1 MRSDL
6 FTSLISGPC
15 SAETRSQM
23 LSTAEGLKGLPLSYF
38 RAGIWKPRTQPGAF
52 EGIGDTGLAWLE
64 EVRAQYGF
72 KICTEVA
79 TAEHVKAAVKHQ
91 LDMVWIGARSTVN
104 PFTVQ
109 EIAEALQETNIPV
122 MVKNPVNPDLKLWLG
137 AIERLER
144 HGVKVIGAIH
154 RGFSVY
160 QKTKYRNN
168 PHWQIAID
176 FKQARPDIAL
186 VMDPSHIGGRAALIA
201 PLAQQALDLH
211 YDGLMIET
219 HCDPTTALTDAKQQI
234 TPQQLHELF
243 SALEPRSQTD
253 RANHDLSELREK
265 LSLVDDALIELL
277 QERMEI
283 SKLIGTFKRNHNTPI
298 LQVQRW
304 EETLK
309 ANVEKG
315 LSAGLSQEFA
325 EQFIK
330 MLHEES
336 IRIQLGLQ
344 TDKPNDSHSAQI

>member
-1 MRSDL
+1 VR
-6 FTSLISGPC
+6 
-15 SAETRSQM
+15 TR
-23 LSTAEGLKGLPLSYF
+23 F
-38 RAGIWKPRTQPGAF
+38 
-52 EGIGDTGLAWLE
+52 
-64 EVRAQYGF
+64 GF

-79 TAEHVKAAVKHQ
+79 TAEHVRAAVAHQ

-109 EIAEALQETNIPV
+109 EIAEALQGTGIPV
-122 MVKNPVNPDLKLWLG
+122 MVKNPINPDLKLWLG

-144 HGVKVIGAIH
+144 HDVKVIGAIH

-176 FKQARPDIAL
+176 LKQARPDIPL

-211 YDGLMIET
+211 YDGLMVET
-219 HCDPTTALTDAKQQI
+219 HCDPNFALTDAKQQI
-234 TPQQLHELF
+234 TPSALSELLQN
-243 SALEPRSQTD
+243 LEPRSKSDQLLSE
-253 RANHDLSELREK
+253 LSELRDK
-265 LSLVDDALIELL
+265 LSLVDDGLVELL
-277 QERMEI
+277 QERMEL
-283 SKLIGTFKRNHNTPI
+283 SKEIGYLKRNHNSPI

-309 ANVEKG
+309 STVEKAVN
-315 LSAGLSQEFA
+315 AGISQEFA
-325 EQFIK
+325 EHFIK

-336 IRIQLGLQ
+336 IRIQLALLSDQ
-344 TDKPNDSHSAQI
+344 PDAN

>member
-6 FTSLISGPC
+6 FTSLIAGPC
-15 SAETRSQM
+15 SAESLHQV
-23 LSTAEGLKGLPLSYF
+23 LATAEGLQGLPLSYF
-38 RAGIWKPRTQPGAF
+38 RSGIWKPRTQPGAF
-52 EGIGDTGLAWLE
+52 EGIGDLGLSWLV
-64 EVRAQYGF
+64 EVRRRFGF
-72 KICTEVA
+72 PICTEVA
-79 TAEHVKAAVKHQ
+79 TAEHVRAAASHQ

-109 EIAEALQETNIPV
+109 EIAEALEGTSLPV

-144 HGVKVIGAIH
+144 HHIKVIGAIH

-176 FKQARPDIAL
+176 FKQARPDIPII
-186 VMDPSHIGGRAALIA
+186 MDPSHIGGRAALIT
-201 PLAQQALDLH
+201 PLVQQALDLH
-211 YDGLMIET
+211 YDGVMIET
-219 HCDPTTALTDAKQQI
+219 HCDPSQALTDAKQQI
-234 TPQQLHELF
+234 TPLQLHELLQT
-243 SALEPRSQTD
+243 LEPRTPND
-253 RANHDLSELREK
+253 RALQELSELRDK
-265 LSLVDDALIELL
+265 MSLIDENLIELL
-277 QERMEI
+277 QERMALSLEI
-283 SKLIGTFKRNHNTPI
+283 GAFKRSQNTHI

-304 EETLK
+304 EETLR

-315 LSAGLSQEFA
+315 INAGLSPEFT
-325 EQFIK
+325 EKFIK

-344 TDKPNDSHSAQI
+344 AKQPNEN

>member
-1 MRSDL
+1 MMMRSEL
-6 FTSLISGPC
+6 FQCLIAGPC
-15 SAETRSQM
+15 SAETRSQI
-23 LSTAEGLKGLPLSYF
+23 LQTAEGLRDLPLSYF

-52 EGIGDTGLAWLE
+52 EGIGNEGLVWLQ
-64 EVRAQYGF
+64 EVREKFGF

-79 TAEHVKAAVKHQ
+79 TAEHVKAAVEHQ

-109 EIAEALQETNIPV
+109 ELAEALEGTRIAV

-144 HGVKVIGAIH
+144 HQINVIGVIH

-176 FKQARPDIAL
+176 FKQARPDL
-186 VMDPSHIGGRAALIA
+186 PLLMDPSHIGGRAALIG

-219 HCDPTTALTDAKQQI
+219 HCNPKHALTDAKQQI
-234 TPQQLHELF
+234 SPNELATIF
-243 SALEPRSQTD
+243 NALEPRPKNDQ
-253 RANHDLSELREK
+253 LSLVLTNLREK
-265 LSLVDDALIELL
+265 LSSIDDSLIELL
-277 QERMEI
+277 EERMNL
-283 SKLIGTFKRNHNTPI
+283 SYQIGMLKRSHNSPI
-298 LQVQRW
+298 LQVEHW
-304 EETLK
+304 EATKRIFIEK
-309 ANVEKG
+309 ALQSG
-315 LSAGLSQEFA
+315 LAMEFI

-330 MLHEES
+330 MIHEES
-336 IRIQLGLQ
+336 LRIQL
-344 TDKPNDSHSAQI
+344 DINKEHHAS

>member
-1 MRSDL
+1 MRPDL
-6 FTSLISGPC
+6 FASLISGPC
-15 SAETRSQM
+15 SAETRSQV
-23 LSTAEGLKGLPLSYF
+23 LQTAEGLQGLPLSYF

-52 EGIGDTGLAWLE
+52 EGIGDEGLQWLQ
-64 EVRAQYGF
+64 EVRSRFGF

-79 TAEHVKAAVKHQ
+79 TAEHVKAAVAHE

-109 EIAEALQETNIPV
+109 EIAEALQGTGIPV
-122 MVKNPVNPDLKLWLG
+122 MVKNPINPDLKLWLG

-144 HGVKVIGAIH
+144 HDVKVIGAIH

-176 FKQARPDIAL
+176 LKQARPDIPL

-219 HCDPTTALTDAKQQI
+219 HCDPSIALTDAKQQI
-234 TPQQLHELF
+234 TPATLSELLHN
-243 SALEPRSQTD
+243 LEPRSKSDQLLSE
-253 RANHDLSELREK
+253 LSELRDK
-265 LSLVDDALIELL
+265 LSLVDEGLVELL
-277 QERMEI
+277 QERMEL
-283 SKLIGTFKRNHNTPI
+283 SKEIGYLKRNHNSPI

-309 ANVEKG
+309 STVEKAVN
-315 LSAGLSQEFA
+315 AGISPEFA
-325 EQFIK
+325 ELFIK

-336 IRIQLGLQ
+336 IRIQLALLSDQ
-344 TDKPNDSHSAQI
+344 PDAN

>member
-6 FTSLISGPC
+6 FASLISGPC
-15 SAETRSQM
+15 SAETRSQV
-23 LSTAEGLKGLPLSYF
+23 LQTAEGLQGLPLSYF

-52 EGIGDTGLAWLE
+52 EGIGDEGLQWLQ
-64 EVRAQYGF
+64 EVRTRFGF

-79 TAEHVKAAVKHQ
+79 TAEHVRAAVAHQ

-109 EIAEALQETNIPV
+109 EIAEALQGTDLPV
-122 MVKNPVNPDLKLWLG
+122 MVKNPINPDLKLWLG

-144 HGVKVIGAIH
+144 HDIQVIGAIH

-176 FKQARPDIAL
+176 LKQARPDIPL

-219 HCDPTTALTDAKQQI
+219 HCDPSSAITDAKQQI
-234 TPQQLHELF
+234 TPTTLSELLQN
-243 SALEPRSQTD
+243 LEPRSKSDQLLSE
-253 RANHDLSELREK
+253 LSELRDK
-265 LSLVDDALIELL
+265 LSLVDDGLVELL
-277 QERMEI
+277 QERMEL
-283 SKLIGTFKRNHNTPI
+283 SKEIGYLKRNHNSPI

-309 ANVEKG
+309 STVEKA
-315 LSAGLSQEFA
+315 LNAGISQEFA
-325 EQFIK
+325 ELFIK

-336 IRIQLGLQ
+336 IRIQLALLSDQ
-344 TDKPNDSHSAQI
+344 SDAN

>member
-6 FTSLISGPC
+6 FASLISGPC
-15 SAETRSQM
+15 SAETRSQV
-23 LSTAEGLKGLPLSYF
+23 LQTAEGLQGLPLSYF

-52 EGIGDTGLAWLE
+52 EGIGDEGLQWLQ
-64 EVRAQYGF
+64 EVRTRFGF

-79 TAEHVKAAVKHQ
+79 TAEHVRAAVAHK

-109 EIAEALQETNIPV
+109 EIAEALQGTGIPV
-122 MVKNPVNPDLKLWLG
+122 MVKNPINPDLKLWLG

-144 HGVKVIGAIH
+144 HDVEVIGAIH

-176 FKQARPDIAL
+176 LKQARPDIPL

-219 HCDPTTALTDAKQQI
+219 HCDPSIALTDAKQQI
-234 TPQQLHELF
+234 TPAALSVLL
-243 SALEPRSQTD
+243 ANLEPRSKSDQLLSE
-253 RANHDLSELREK
+253 LSELRDK
-265 LSLVDDALIELL
+265 LSLVDEGLVELL
-277 QERMEI
+277 QERMEL
-283 SKLIGTFKRNHNTPI
+283 SKEIGYLKRNHNSPI

-309 ANVEKG
+309 STVEKAVN
-315 LSAGLSQEFA
+315 AGISQEFA
-325 EQFIK
+325 ELFIK

-336 IRIQLGLQ
+336 IRIQLALLSDQ
-344 TDKPNDSHSAQI
+344 PDAI

>member
-6 FTSLISGPC
+6 FASLISGPC
-15 SAETRSQM
+15 SAETRSQV
-23 LSTAEGLKGLPLSYF
+23 LQTAEGLQGLPLSYF

-52 EGIGDTGLAWLE
+52 EGIGDEGLQWLQ
-64 EVRAQYGF
+64 EVRTRFGF

-79 TAEHVKAAVKHQ
+79 TAEHVRAAVAHG

-109 EIAEALQETNIPV
+109 EIAEALQGTGIPV
-122 MVKNPVNPDLKLWLG
+122 MVKNPINPDLKLWLG

-144 HGVKVIGAIH
+144 HDVKVIGAIH

-176 FKQARPDIAL
+176 LKQARPDIPL

-219 HCDPTTALTDAKQQI
+219 HCDPSIALTDAKQQI
-234 TPQQLHELF
+234 TPATLSELLQN
-243 SALEPRSQTD
+243 LEPRSKSDQLLSE
-253 RANHDLSELREK
+253 LSELRDK
-265 LSLVDDALIELL
+265 LSLVDEGLVELL
-277 QERMEI
+277 QERMEL
-283 SKLIGTFKRNHNTPI
+283 SKEIGYLKRNHNSPI

-309 ANVEKG
+309 STVEKAVN
-315 LSAGLSQEFA
+315 AGISPEFA
-325 EQFIK
+325 ELFIK

-336 IRIQLGLQ
+336 IRIQLALLSDQ
-344 TDKPNDSHSAQI
+344 PDAN